1 MKKRFLLGPFLLLM
15 KLKNSWYNHQDP
27 HSVFDV
33 VRGNKKEYSLL
44 PEYYLAL
51 CKRHHEDFDMEY
63 RKGLET
69 HNV

>member
-1 MKKRFLLGPFLLLM
+1 M
-15 KLKNSWYNHQDP
+15 KNSWYNHQDP